1 MQSVSSDILPRE
13 ALPEEAAP
21 SGAPARKDGRARALW
36 RALHNFFASPLN
48 GILAGLAAVLV
59 LGLSFV
65 VAEELNIRGNT
76 TEFCISC
83 HSMRAYVYEEFQ
95 KSKHYQTA
103 TGVRPQCGSCHVSKR
118 FWPAVYDHITGTHD
132 MISEFRNDWTKP
144 EFFEAKRA
152 AMAEKVRLKMV
163 AEDSATCRT
172 CHQMDAI
179 KPQRARGQRAHEAA
193 QKEGKT
199 CIACHYNLVHK
210 EVPLSEKFT
219 AAIQHKTN

>member
-1 MQSVSSDILPRE
+1 MQSVSSDTLPRE
-13 ALPEEAAP
+13 PVSSDTLPKK
-21 SGAPARKDGRARALW
+21 RGRARALW
-36 RALHNFFASPLN
+36 RALHDFFASPLN
-48 GILAGLAAVLV
+48 GMLAGLAAVMV

-65 VAEELNIRGNT
+65 VAEELNIRGNS

-83 HSMRAYVYEEFQ
+83 HSMRAHVYEEFKQ
-95 KSKHYQTA
+95 SKHYQTA
-103 TGVRPQCGSCHVSKR
+103 TGVRPECGSCHVSKR
-118 FWPAVYDHITGTHD
+118 FWPAVYDHATGTHD
-132 MISEFRNDWTKP
+132 LISEFSKDWKSP
-144 EFFEAKRA
+144 EFFEKNRA
-152 AMAEKVRLKMV
+152 RMAEKVRLKML

-193 QKEGKT
+193 KKEGKT

-219 AAIQHKTN
+219 EAIQQKHN

>member
-1 MQSVSSDILPRE
+1 MQSISSD
-13 ALPEEAAP
+13 AP
-21 SGAPARKDGRARALW
+21 SAVATSVETSSAGAPRREGRARALW
-36 RALHNFFASPLN
+36 RALHRFFAKPLN
-48 GILAGLAAVLV
+48 GILAGLGAMFVLS
-59 LGLSFV
+59 LSFV
-65 VAEELNIRGNT
+65 AAEELNIRGNS

-83 HSMRAYVYEEFQ
+83 HSMRTHVYEEFKQ
-95 KSKHYQTA
+95 SKHYQTA

-118 FWPAVYDHITGTHD
+118 FWPAVYDHATGTHD
-132 MISEFRNDWTKP
+132 LISEFTKDWKNP
-144 EFFEAKRA
+144 GYFEANRA
-152 AMAEKVRLKMV
+152 RMAEKVRLKML

-172 CHQMDAI
+172 CHEMAAI

-219 AAIQHKTN
+219 QAIQQTSN